1 MKKYVHGGDI
11 YRHPGVLDFSANINP
26 LGTPDN
32 VIQAAAKSLEQICH
46 YPDAQQT
53 KLKEAL
59 AEYEQV
65 PEEWLICGNGAAELI
80 FALVQALHPKKALL
94 PAPTF
99 AEYEQALRG
108 IGCEITYEVLRR
120 DRGFVPEESILEKI
134 TEELDLLFL
143 CNPNNPTGVLAEPD
157 LMKKICLKC
166 KEMGTWLVIDEC
178 FLDFV
183 KEPELHTMKKMLWE
197 YDRLFILKAKKICLK
212 CKEMGTWLVIDEC
225 FLDFVKEP
233 ELHTMKKML
242 WEYDRLFILKAFT
255 KRYAMAGLRLGYG
268 ITSSEKLLNRM
279 EEGVQPWNVSTPA
292 QEAGIAALKE
302 EEYVQR
308 ARALIFQEKD
318 FLMTE
323 LRNFGYTVCDSQA
336 NYIFFH
342 GEENLKEKL
351 MKENIM
357 IRDCSNYPG
366 LKKGDFRIAVR
377 THEENCR
384 LVEAIRKGRE
394 Q

>member
-143 CNPNNPTGVLAEPD
+143 CNPNNPTGVLAGPD
-157 LMKKICLKC
+157 LI
-166 KEMGTWLVIDEC
+166 
-178 FLDFV
+178 
-183 KEPELHTMKKMLWE
+183 
-197 YDRLFILKAKKICLK
+197 KKICLK

-268 ITSSEKLLNRM
+268 ITSSEKLQNRM

-384 LVEAIRKGRE
+384 LVEGIRKGRE

>member
-26 LGTPDN
+26 LGTPEN
-32 VIQAAAKSLEQICH
+32 VIRAAAKSLEQICH
-46 YPDAQQT
+46 YPDARQS

-80 FALVQALHPKKALL
+80 FALVQALHPRTALL

-108 IGCEITYEVLRR
+108 VGCEITYEVLRR
-120 DRGFVPEESILEKI
+120 DRGFVPEKSILEKI
-134 TEELDLLFL
+134 TEKLELLFL
-143 CNPNNPTGVLAEPD
+143 CNPNNPTGVLADPD
-157 LMKKICLKC
+157 LMRKIFLKC
-166 KEMGTWLVIDEC
+166 KETGTWLVVDEC

-183 KEPELHTMKKMLWE
+183 KEPEAHTVKKMLS
-197 YDRLFILKAKKICLK
+197 
-212 CKEMGTWLVIDEC
+212 
-225 FLDFVKEP
+225 
-233 ELHTMKKML
+233 
-242 WEYDRLFILKAFT
+242 EYDRLFILKAFT

-268 ITSSEKLLNRM
+268 ITSSQRLLERM

-292 QEAGIAALKE
+292 QEAGIAALQE
-302 EEYVQR
+302 EEYVQQ
-308 ARALIFQEKD
+308 ARALIFREKEY
-318 FLMTE
+318 LMGEMRE
-323 LRNFGYTVCDSQA
+323 LGYRVCDSQA
-336 NYIFFH
+336 NYIFFQ

-351 MKENIM
+351 MGENIM

-377 THEENCR
+377 THEENLR
-384 LVEAIRKGRE
+384 LVEAIRKGRK